1 MLLQKWLHR
10 SKCSIE
16 EVEKE
21 IEEVKRTT
29 PNDREMLLA
38 LRKYLAELQEEKK

>member
-1 MLLQKWLHR
+1 MATQEQVQQK
-10 SKCSIE
+10 IE